1 MQGDGGDIQLG
12 DAAQQ
17 GPIEVG
23 NDGTIKQGLN
33 SLGKVRVVT
42 VADPQQLERAS
53 GSAFS
58 PNGQTVIDAPDGTYD
73 VQQGALE
80 GTNASPVTNLV
91 ALIETMRGFE
101 TYMTATQRLDQVNDK
116 LITDVARV

>member
-1 MQGDGGDIQLG
+1 M
-12 DAAQQ
+12 
-17 GPIEVG
+17 
-23 NDGTIKQGLN
+23 
-33 SLGKVRVVT
+33 
-42 VADPQQLERAS
+42 
-53 GSAFS
+53 
-58 PNGQTVIDAPDGTYD
+58 
-73 VQQGALE
+73 QQGALE